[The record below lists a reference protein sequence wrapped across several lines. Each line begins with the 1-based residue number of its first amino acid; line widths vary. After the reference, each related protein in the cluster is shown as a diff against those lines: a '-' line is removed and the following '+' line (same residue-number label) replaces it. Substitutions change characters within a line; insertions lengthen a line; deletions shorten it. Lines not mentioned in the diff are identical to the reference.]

1 MIRSRKHKL
10 LIALLL
16 VCTCGLT
23 LGAEPN
29 EAETELKIEIRNERP
44 SPMLLRTRRLEPPY
58 GSTTHCALLFIFGD
72 WVRLPTIS
80 VDAILATSAGRAMS
94 QKQRE
99 LVSTLPFRYI
109 DFGGTIGNHTY
120 FRLYGVGEDDTK
132 KMVEAFIEILTEKA
146 DARMQEYEKFLNE
159 TKERIVD
166 IIENLPEKQKQAKE
180 AESKYN
186 EIKDARYFS
195 LYEGEAYKKARETM
209 FQMAK
214 MLDVLEIELVG
225 IEVKLKAIEEYRST
239 HRLPDKRLSDNTVDK
254 LEQMYVE
261 QMIELRSA
269 KARQNAALQI
279 RERKKEFLNL
289 FNLHRSLRT
298 EVHGL
303 ENDLYESEKELS
315 ELEERLANPKPDM
328 LPPKVFQ
335 NKVTIYPVQGG
346 R

>member
-1 MIRSRKHKL
+1 MIKSRKHKL
-10 LIALLL
+10 LIALIL

-29 EAETELKIEIRNERP
+29 EAETELKFEIRNDRP
-44 SPMLLRTRRLEPPY
+44 SPMLLRTRNLQPSY
-58 GSTTHCALLFIFGD
+58 GSTHCAVLFTFGD
-72 WVRLPTIS
+72 WERLPTIS

-94 QKQRE
+94 QKQRD
-99 LVSTLPFRYI
+99 LVSTLPFRHI

-120 FRLYGVGEDDTK
+120 FRLYGVSEDDTK

-166 IIENLPEKQKQAKE
+166 IIEKLPEKQKQAKE
-180 AESKYN
+180 VESKYN

-195 LYEGEAYKKARETM
+195 LDGGQAYKKSRETM

-261 QMIELRSA
+261 QIIELRST
-269 KARQNAALQI
+269 KARKEATLRICN
-279 RERKKEFLNL
+279 REKEFLDL
-289 FNLHRSLRT
+289 SSLHGSLNM
-298 EVHGL
+298 EVNGL
-303 ENDLYESEKELS
+303 ELDLSSSEERLNDV
-315 ELEERLANPKPDM
+315 EERLANPKPEM
-328 LPPKVFQ
+328 LPPKVFK
-335 NKVTIYPVQGG
+335 NKVTIYPV